1 MSARRT
7 FTLLLDRQ
15 QDFSQ
20 IAPIG
25 LRCDQASGL
34 FFVKNSNS
42 GGPVLAT
49 LGVQL
54 WPQIWDSGGPVL
66 APNFGTQMDSLGVQ
80 KWRRIWD
87 QKWPLLFEF
96 KKGGPEMATDF
107 EQKMATDFGPK
118 THPQIQK
125 WGRILTPRRGL
136 FLDPKMDFWTP
147 KFDTDRGSPFQG
159 IRMTSFELKLGI
171 VSGTR

>member
-20 IAPIG
+20 IVPIG

-49 LGVQL
+49 LGIQL
-54 WPQIWDSGGPVL
+54 WPQIWGSGGPVL

-118 THPQIQK
+118 NAPPNPKMGTDSNPKTGTLFGSQN
-125 WGRILTPRRGL
+125 G
-136 FLDPKMDFWTP
+136 FLDT
-147 KFDTDRGSPFQG
+147 
-159 IRMTSFELKLGI
+159 
-171 VSGTR
+171 